1 MDENQNMNNGQQT
14 YGDQQY
20 NNGQQTYG
28 NQQYNKGQQTYWE
41 QQDNNG
47 QQMYGNGNPQY
58 NQNTWVPQEP
68 HRPVSDIFC
77 YLLLIIMPLR
87 EIISMV
93 SASSIFQSM
102 TYESIM
108 DGSYMNVMYRGNYV
122 IFSLLSYALL
132 AAFII
137 FVVIDIVKI
146 NKQNYKILGLI
157 LFAIFLKPGY
167 YVWRAHLLK
176 RKMAFPIVY
185 TVLYSLLIIAEIG
198 FSMMQ
203 AFGLVMNM
211 M

>member
-14 YGDQQY
+14 YGNQQY
-20 NNGQQTYG
+20 NNGQQ
-28 NQQYNKGQQTYWE
+28 
-41 QQDNNG
+41 
-47 QQMYGNGNPQY
+47 MYGNPQY
-58 NQNTWVPQEP
+58 NQNTWAPQEQ
-68 HRPVSDIFC
+68 HGPVSDIFC

-108 DGSYMNVMYRGNYV
+108 DGSYMNVMYSGNYV